1 MGKSEITAGV
11 LQVITIILCSLQH
24 GKPGML
30 NQRKGPLDRVRRR
43 LTVRTETCKCAGYHR
58 EVGWW
63 ELRPAEFYK
72 CRDSG
77 PSKRDWHVVLN
88 LSNNYKQEE
97 SSEQGSHPKDHW
109 THHPLCVRRV
119 VADLWAT
126 SMRLQQELTRHPTL
140 SSAVAL
146 PSTLLNIFLP
156 STSQWMLTLVFC
168 PQENLS
174 YGFSQHTH
182 LPACG
187 CPGAGCMWD
196 MEVGNLDGV

>member
-1 MGKSEITAGV
+1 MLGTTEKSDDGSSTLQNFISAVIVDRAKEIGMLYSTW
-11 LQVITIILCSLQH
+11 VITTS
-24 GKPGML
+24 
-30 NQRKGPLDRVRRR
+30 RRR
-43 LTVRTETCKCAGYHR
+43 ALNR
-58 EVGWW
+58 EVI
-63 ELRPAEFYK
+63 
-72 CRDSG
+72 
-77 PSKRDWHVVLN
+77 
-88 LSNNYKQEE
+88 
-97 SSEQGSHPKDHW
+97 PKTTG